1 MPGLLRDW
9 FYRAGGRAMIRQPTD
24 LDDAYSWWR
33 RSVAGERVPRI
44 EDEPHPGY
52 FKRRMVRGGPF
63 VPVAIWLDQEID
75 PDTGELTAPEE
86 LRAIANGQSVD
97 PLRAWLYARP
107 ISLAEYDALTG
118 VRDHHEFMAATHVAV
133 DLGEVAPIRP

>member
-1 MPGLLRDW
+1 
-9 FYRAGGRAMIRQPTD
+9 MIRQPTD
-24 LDDAYSWWR
+24 LDAAYSWWR
-33 RSVAGERVPRI
+33 RSVSGERVPRI

-86 LRAIANGQSVD
+86 LRAIVNGRPVD

-118 VRDHHEFMAATHVAV
+118 VRDHHAFMAATHVAV